1 MLSGW
6 FDTVK
11 TFLSEHVLLAVAI
24 VLFVEELGVP
34 LLVPGDILMM
44 LAGIEVARGTASLP
58 TVLAVELGVTMIA
71 ATILFY
77 LSRGIGRSA
86 LMRFGHYIGMDHERI
101 AYAEERLSRY
111 QFRAVVLGRLTP
123 GLRVIIVIAA
133 GLANLE
139 SRRFLPALLT
149 GAFLYLLAYT
159 LLGMFA
165 GEAAI
170 HFVERLAIPA
180 SAVVSIIALGF
191 LALGMHGARNSKLLA
206 QPLRPTL
213 FSAAAA
219 GIVAAIAALLTSDI
233 VRGFLVVGAR
243 LVNEAP
249 AAAAPVNA
257 GRLVGPLLSWPGFIL
272 IALVLALIVPALGVR
287 RPTLPVRLVLTALLP
302 FVLTM
307 VVVNPA
313 LAGRGLGWST
323 GISLTSL
330 IVVGVRWAAFAVTL
344 EYLDE
349 LMYGERP
356 ARPPQAA
363 DGAPL
368 PAPSPE

>member
-44 LAGIEVARGTASLP
+44 LAGIEVARGTTSLP
-58 TVLAVELGVTMIA
+58 TVLAVELGVTMLG

-77 LSRGIGRSA
+77 LSRGVGRSA

-101 AYAEERLSRY
+101 AYAEERLNRY

-139 SRRFLPALLT
+139 RRRFLPALFT
-149 GAFLYLLAYT
+149 GAFLYLLGYT

-191 LALGMHGARNSKLLA
+191 LALGLRGARESKMLA

-213 FSAAAA
+213 FSTAAA
-219 GIVAAIAALLTSDI
+219 GIVASLTALLTSDV
-233 VRGFLVVGAR
+233 VRGFFVMGTR
-243 LVNEAP
+243 LANNAP
-249 AAAAPVNA
+249 TGAAPVNA
-257 GRLVGPLLSWPGFIL
+257 GRLIGPLLSWPGFMV
-272 IALVLALIVPALGVR
+272 IALVLALVVPVLGFR
-287 RPTLPVRLVLTALLP
+287 RRALPVRLALTALLP

-313 LAGRGLGWST
+313 LAGRGLGWNP

-330 IVVGVRWAAFAVTL
+330 IIVGVRWAAFAMTL

-356 ARPPQAA
+356 ARPPEAA
-363 DGAPL
+363 GATL
-368 PAPSPE
+368 DAPTIE